1 MPVKSQCNPN
11 FAIVPGN
18 YCLKTFNWMKLSEN
32 NAMAIACLK
41 ASHLIEAIS
50 KEAWCMRLIT
60 PYSWKISEFAFVVE
74 IFTRWV
80 IY

>member
-1 MPVKSQCNPN
+1 
-11 FAIVPGN
+11 
-18 YCLKTFNWMKLSEN
+18 MKLSEN